1 MIFYQCCAAI
11 KIGVYIWNANALKKE
26 LKKRK
31 EEAANT
37 PARHAC
43 DISIETNSLSVQT
56 SSSSRA
62 RALAGLIDGH
72 EKGMRTHANHKMGP
86 SASLTS
92 CQHACKET
100 TPGSSAHQPPKI
112 HRKPSRREYKQDA
125 AKFKQ
130 QVDDRLI
137 TKQQFRALKRSGSAV
152 YKAAS
157 TAHSLQQSFHKWRFR
172 SKPEMRLLSTV
183 CREVLARRPQS
194 SDDESCASD
203 SNLSTVGR
211 IGLGDTNDLEHKS
224 NSTTP
229 IVLV

>member
-1 MIFYQCCAAI
+1 MI
-11 KIGVYIWNANALKKE
+11 KVGVYLWNANALKKE
-26 LKKRK
+26 LLKKRQ
-31 EEAANT
+31 EEAGDT
-37 PARHAC
+37 PACHAC

-62 RALAGLIDGH
+62 RAVAGLVDGH
-72 EKGMRTHANHKMGP
+72 AKGMRTHANHKTGP

-92 CQHACKET
+92 CQHPCKET
-100 TPGSSAHQPPKI
+100 SPGSSAHQLPKT
-112 HRKPSRREYKQDA
+112 HKKPSRREYKQDV

-137 TKQQFRALKRSGSAV
+137 TKQQFRALKRSGAAS

-172 SKPEMRLLSTV
+172 SKPEMGLLSTV
-183 CREVLARRPQS
+183 CREVLARKPQS

-211 IGLGDTNDLEHKS
+211 IGLGDANDFEHKS